1 MFKKVVTVLG
11 FFACIFFTLKAQFK
25 ELVRECDDLRS
36 SRDEATNC
44 SKETEKK
51 LKNMEADVLRF
62 QEVLRVV
69 NRHRAVWLVTFCS
82 VFLRPV
88 AAACVKSG
96 FHCQY
101 APCRTWPLQTD

>member
-1 MFKKVVTVLG
+1 MKVVTSFLGG
-11 FFACIFFTLKAQFK
+11 FFACIFFTLKAQLK
-25 ELVRECDDLRS
+25 ELLRECDDLRS
-36 SRDEATNC
+36 SRDEAINC

-51 LKNMEADVLRF
+51 LKNMEADALRF

-82 VFLRPV
+82 IFLRPV

-96 FHCQY
+96 FQCQY
-101 APCRTWPLQTD
+101 APSRTWPLPTD